1 MADVIHLE
9 GFVAKAP
16 ESRAAGNH
24 TITSVTVAVNQGRMK
39 DGQFVPDKDRNGA
52 EIVRWWETEFWN
64 EHGDAVQH
72 TVRKGDLVQIVGEPR
87 PEVYQKN
94 DGTPGLGL
102 RIAGKSI
109 SVVVR
114 RPSRNGSQGS
124 QQVAGAPGG
133 QGQPQWGQPATNT
146 PQNTN
151 GNQFGGGF
159 DDEQPF

>member
-24 TITSVTVAVNQGRMK
+24 TITAVTVAVNQGRMK
-39 DGQFVPDKDRNGA
+39 DGQFVPDKNRDGV
-52 EIVRWWETEFWN
+52 EIVRWWEAEFWN

-72 TVRKGDLVQIVGEPR
+72 AVSKGDLVQIVGEPR

-94 DGTPGLGL
+94 DGSPGLGL

-109 SVVVR
+109 AVVVR
-114 RPSRNGSQGS
+114 RPSRNGAQRS
-124 QQVAGAPGG
+124 QQAQGAPNSAA
-133 QGQPQWGQPATNT
+133 QQQWGQPA
-146 PQNTN
+146 
-151 GNQFGGGF
+151 GNQPQTGGQGFGEGF
-159 DDEQPF
+159 DGSPF

>member
-72 TVRKGDLVQIVGEPR
+72 AVKKGDLVQIVGEPR
-87 PEVYQKN
+87 PEAYLKN
-94 DGTPGLGL
+94 DGTAGLGL

-124 QQVAGAPGG
+124 QQPQGAPGG
-133 QGQPQWGQPATNT
+133 QAQPQWGQPATNA
-146 PQNTN
+146 PQN
-151 GNQFGGGF
+151 GGQGFGGGF